1 MFYLKHSGEKL
12 PIEGDNV
19 FTICPEC
26 GREHAVD
33 LQEILEGGSA
43 DLYGTTVYCE
53 ECSARRE
60 AVRQGPDSTLQQI
73 AADFAVPEW
82 LAAELAR
89 SALDHC
95 LTVDGVY
102 WGVRLALSLASDK
115 GELASVQDIADRC
128 GCTVGEA
135 LRMLRDEGIEPA
147 AVALSS
153 IWKPAFDYFRRKRG
167 SDCLEAPQTAAEE
180 AG

>member
-1 MFYLKHSGEKL
+1 MLYLQHSGVKL
-12 PIEGDNV
+12 PIEGDPV
-19 FTICPEC
+19 FTTRPACR
-26 GREHAVD
+26 REHAVD

-43 DLYGTTVYCE
+43 DLYSTAVYCE

-60 AVRQGPDSTLQQI
+60 SVRQGPDSTLQQI

-82 LAAELAR
+82 LAVQLAR
-89 SALDHC
+89 NALDNC
-95 LTVDGVY
+95 LTVNGVY
-102 WGVRLALSLASDK
+102 WGVRLALSLASGK
-115 GELASVQDIADRC
+115 GELASVRNMADQC

-153 IWKPAFDYFRRKRG
+153 IWKPAFAHF
-167 SDCLEAPQTAAEE
+167 LP
-180 AG
+180 

>member
-1 MFYLKHSGEKL
+1 MFYLNHKGEKL

-19 FTICPEC
+19 YTICPEC

-43 DLYGTTVYCE
+43 DLYGTAVYCE

-60 AVRQGPDSTLQQI
+60 AVRQDPDSTLQQI
-73 AADFAVPEW
+73 AAEFAVPEQ
-82 LAAELAR
+82 LAVQLAR
-89 SALDHC
+89 NALDNC
-95 LTVDGVY
+95 LTVDGAY
-102 WGVRLALSLASDK
+102 WGTRLALSLASGK
-115 GELASVQDIADRC
+115 DRC

-153 IWKPAFDYFRRKRG
+153 IWKPAFDYFRR
-167 SDCLEAPQTAAEE
+167 
-180 AG
+180 

>member
-1 MFYLKHSGEKL
+1 MFYLRHSGEKL

-43 DLYGTTVYCE
+43 DLYGTAVYCE

-60 AVRQGPDSTLQQI
+60 SVRQGPDSTMQQI

-82 LAAELAR
+82 LAVQLAR
-89 SALDHC
+89 NALDNC
-95 LTVDGVY
+95 LTVNGVY
-102 WGVRLALSLASDK
+102 WGGAAGAVAGKRQGGTCQRPGHRRPVRLHRR
-115 GELASVQDIADRC
+115 GGFAD
-128 GCTVGEA
+128 
-135 LRMLRDEGIEPA
+135 A
-147 AVALSS
+147 A
-153 IWKPAFDYFRRKRG
+153 R
-167 SDCLEAPQTAAEE
+167 
-180 AG
+180 

>member
-19 FTICPEC
+19 YTICPEC
-26 GREHAVD
+26 GREHAID

-43 DLYGTTVYCE
+43 DLYGTAVYCE

-73 AADFAVPEW
+73 AAEFAVPEQ
-82 LAAELAR
+82 LAVQLAR

-102 WGVRLALSLASDK
+102 WGVRLALSLASGK

-153 IWKPAFDYFRRKRG
+153 IWKPAFDYFRRNRDA
-167 SDCLEAPQTAAEE
+167 DCLEAPQTAAGE